1 MEFPTNLKYTKEH
14 EWVRME
20 GDRAFVGI
28 TDHAQ
33 SELGDVVYVELPAQG
48 KKVKQGDA
56 FAVVESVK
64 AVSDVYSPLDAE
76 VLENNGALS
85 DQPELV
91 NQSPYDKGWIAAL
104 KLSNPSQLNNLLDAA
119 AYKAFV
125 GTLS

>member
-1 MEFPTNLKYTKEH
+1 MEYPTNLKYTKEH
-14 EWVRME
+14 EWVRVE
-20 GDRAFVGI
+20 GDRAVMGI

-33 SELGDVVYVELPAQG
+33 SELGDVVYVELP
-48 KKVKQGDA
+48 KQGRKIKRGEA

-64 AVSDVYSPLDAE
+64 AVSDVYSPVDGE
-76 VLENNGALS
+76 VTAANAALG

-104 KLSNPSQLNNLLDAA
+104 KLSDASQLKNLLDAE

-125 GTLS
+125 GSLS

>member
-1 MEFPTNLKYTKEH
+1 MEYPTNLKYTKEH
-14 EWVRME
+14 EWVRLE
-20 GDRAFVGI
+20 GSRAVMGI

-33 SELGDVVYVELPAQG
+33 SELGDVVYVELPQKG
-48 KKVKQGDA
+48 RKVKQGEA

-64 AVSDVYSPLDAE
+64 AVSDVYSPVDGE
-76 VLENNGALS
+76 VTEANAVLG

-104 KLSNPSQLNNLLDAA
+104 KLSDVSQLKNLLDAA